1 MADAQSVLV
10 VIDMQNDFITGSLGT
25 PEAQAILDGVVEKVE
40 GFPGRV
46 LYTLDT
52 HGDDYLETQE
62 GRNLPV
68 EHCLCGTDGWQVP
81 RKLADALARKNA
93 RAYEKPTFGSVE
105 LARDLAALDSE
116 SPISSIEFVGV
127 CTDICVVSNAL
138 LAKASLP
145 ETPVSVD
152 ARLCAGVTPEAH
164 EAALATLASCQV
176 AVER

>member
-10 VIDMQNDFITGSLGT
+10 VIDMQNDFISGSLGT

-68 EHCLCGTDGWQVP
+68 EHCLRGTDGWQVP

-105 LARDLAALDSE
+105 LARDLFARGAQG
-116 SPISSIEFVGV
+116 VG
-127 CTDICVVSNAL
+127 AQ
-138 LAKASLP
+138 
-145 ETPVSVD
+145 
-152 ARLCAGVTPEAH
+152 RH
-164 EAALATLASCQV
+164 RALACLGKPAKDALTGICRIPLLDLLCQKCRQAAFAHVLSLGCALPLAW
-176 AVER
+176 